1 MGFGDLLQHVGDTG
15 KFQIFMIILG
25 SFLNM
30 QLSPHD
36 FMDNF
41 VAAIPAHHCYVS
53 LLDNLSSEANIT
65 MNMTTEALLKVSIPM
80 GPDQKPEPCHRFRQ
94 TQWQLLDPDVSPSN
108 NTELQTEP
116 CLDGWTYDHSVFT
129 STIITEWDLVCDYQS
144 FKYLEQAISLAGHL
158 VGIAINVIFGR
169 KPLVVCCCLIYGLL
183 GTCCAVVPTFALF
196 CALRF
201 IMSASVTTL
210 QCTVSILVLEV
221 ISLKWYPA
229 VVALF
234 GLTLSTGHAL
244 LGGLAYVFRDWHKLQ
259 LGIALPFLLVS
270 LFIWWVP
277 ESVRWLMATGRTKR
291 AVKELQRIA
300 YFNGKKDVA
309 QSLTIEE
316 ELGTV
321 KCMIIIELTECLS
334 VFSHRFSLVFSF
346 FGFMMDIEHFGKDM
360 FLVQFLQGI
369 TDFPCKVIAYFIVRH
384 VKRRPSVAFLQFVLG
399 SSILVNIFVPKEH
412 NMHLFIF
419 LVGRASFAAL
429 TVTYMAFTN
438 ELSPTIIRSTLQSS
452 FGFAQ
457 KLSSIFSVLTLKTRD
472 YFVHLPMILCGTIP
486 IVALVFLCYLP
497 ETFSHPLLDT
507 IQEMEDKFRNK
518 RPGEKQSKILLETTG
533 C

>member
-1 MGFGDLLQHVGDTG
+1 
-15 KFQIFMIILG
+15 
-25 SFLNM
+25 
-30 QLSPHD
+30 
-36 FMDNF
+36 
-41 VAAIPAHHCYVS
+41 
-53 LLDNLSSEANIT
+53 

-158 VGIAINVIFGR
+158 VGIAINVMLSDRFGR

-309 QSLTIEE
+309 QSLTIEVLRCEMKE

-321 KCMIIIELTECLS
+321 KAHVIGIKEIIVNPTARRTMLCLFGL
-334 VFSHRFSLVFSF
+334 VFSLVFSF

-507 IQEMEDKFRNK
+507 IQEMEQRDKFRNK